1 MTPEDLKENLNFI
14 KELNK
19 LSKKEIISLCVK
31 YRKMYLQTAKRLEKA
46 EDTIENTNSYLD
58 DMIANLSN

>member
-1 MTPEDLKENLNFI
+1 MTPEDLNFV

-31 YRKMYLQTAKRLEKA
+31 YRKMYLKTVERLERA
-46 EDTIENTNSYLD
+46 ENAIENTNSYLD
-58 DMIANLSN
+58 DMIASLSD

>member
-1 MTPEDLKENLNFI
+1 MTPEDLNFA

-31 YRKMYLQTAKRLEKA
+31 YRKMYLKTAKRLERA
-46 EDTIENTNSYLD
+46 EDAIENTNSYLD
-58 DMIANLSN
+58 DMIANLNN

>member
-1 MTPEDLKENLNFI
+1 MTPEDLNFT

-31 YRKMYLQTAKRLEKA
+31 YRKMYLKTAKRLERV
-46 EDTIENTNSYLD
+46 EDAIENTNSYLD
-58 DMIANLSN
+58 DMIANLSD

>member
-1 MTPEDLKENLNFI
+1 MTPEDLNFV

-31 YRKMYLQTAKRLEKA
+31 YRKMYLKTANRLERA
-46 EDTIENTNSYLD
+46 EDAIENTNSYLD
-58 DMIANLSN
+58 DMIANLSD